1 MEVLNEFYYYPEKT
15 GAIYSGTVFYVLIE
29 QHSYSLTLKLNTM
42 NTKSKVLLGI
52 LGAAA
57 AGVVIGMLVAPD
69 KGNETR
75 KKIKKT
81 AGEWADHLSHL
92 WERGKHAA
100 EDGAQEVKDK
110 AKYAK
115 SAAEEKVGKMKES
128 FS

>member
-1 MEVLNEFYYYPEKT
+1 
-15 GAIYSGTVFYVLIE
+15 
-29 QHSYSLTLKLNTM
+29 M

-57 AGVVIGMLVAPD
+57 AGVVIGMLIAPD

-75 KKIKKT
+75 KKLRKT
-81 AGEWADHLSHL
+81 AGDWADSLGHL
-92 WERGKHAA
+92 WERGRQAA
-100 EDGAQEVKDK
+100 EGSAQDIKDK
-110 AKYAK
+110 ARYAK